1 MIYEELSATAKR
13 RLKTS
18 CICPLC
24 QDIIMPS
31 DSIQLVKYRSGRG
44 VNYTFFHTACL
55 EKSRQQVKRV

>member
-1 MIYEELSATAKR
+1 MHYDELTDTAKR
-13 RLKTS
+13 RLKAD

-31 DSIQLVKYRSGRG
+31 DSIQVVKYKVGRI

-55 EKSRQQVKRV
+55 EKSRKQIRRV